1 LLNGTRRFGA
11 LAVAAA
17 LLVTACSSA
26 GSSPSASAPA
36 ATPTT
41 TTAASD
47 SLAPST
53 SAGTSAS
60 ASAAASVNCVTGSIT
75 AAGSTALQPLV
86 DAAAKK
92 YDAACTGATI
102 TVNGGGSGTGLSQ
115 VAGGSIQIGNS
126 DVLAGSKLAT
136 PDANKLVDH
145 IVARQ
150 GWIVVTNKKVTGVT
164 NLTTQQN
171 VDIWT
176 GKDTNWNQV
185 GGPDL
190 PIVLIFRPA
199 SSGTRATFKSLVLGG
214 KTEATGGQTLT
225 QDSNGAVTT
234 AVTTTD
240 GAVSVIGFAY
250 YNDPTNK
257 PLLNGLQLDGIDA
270 TVTNM
275 SSGTYKLAADG
286 HMYTNGQPTG
296 LTAAFLDYMM
306 SHEVQGTLI
315 PSLSYA
321 PVK

>member
-1 LLNGTRRFGA
+1 MLNGTGRLGA
-11 LAVAAA
+11 LAVAA
-17 LLVTACSSA
+17 LLVVTACSST
-26 GSSPSASAPA
+26 GSSPSA
-36 ATPTT
+36 
-41 TTAASD
+41 AS
-47 SLAPST
+47 S
-53 SAGTSAS
+53 SAS
-60 ASAAASVNCVTGSIT
+60 ASTGASAAASLSCVTGSIT

-92 YDAACTGATI
+92 YDAACPGATI

-115 VAGGSIQIGNS
+115 VSGGSVQIGNS
-126 DVLAGSKLAT
+126 DVLAGTKLAT

-171 VDIWT
+171 IDIWT

-199 SSGTRATFKSLVLGG
+199 SSGTRSTFKSIVLGG

-250 YNDPTNK
+250 YNDPANK

-270 TVTNM
+270 TVGNM
-275 SSGTYKLAADG
+275 SSATYKLAADG
-286 HMYTNGQPTG
+286 HMYTNGQPSG
-296 LTAAFLDYMM
+296 LTSAFLDYMM
-306 SHEVQGTLI
+306 SAEVQGTLI

>member
-1 LLNGTRRFGA
+1 MLNGTGRLGA
-11 LAVAAA
+11 LAVAA
-17 LLVTACSSA
+17 LLVVTACSST
-26 GSSPSASAPA
+26 GSSPSA
-36 ATPTT
+36 
-41 TTAASD
+41 AS
-47 SLAPST
+47 S
-53 SAGTSAS
+53 SAGASTGAS
-60 ASAAASVNCVTGSIT
+60 ASAAASTNCVTGSIT
-75 AAGSTALQPLV
+75 VAGSTALQPLV

-92 YDAACTGATI
+92 YDVACPGATI

-115 VAGGSIQIGNS
+115 VSGGSVQIGNS
-126 DVLAGSKLAT
+126 DVLAGTKLAT

-171 VDIWT
+171 IDIWT

-199 SSGTRATFKSLVLGG
+199 SSGTRSTFKSIVLGG

-250 YNDPTNK
+250 YNDPANK

-270 TVTNM
+270 TVGNM
-275 SSGTYKLAADG
+275 SSATYKLAADG
-286 HMYTNGQPTG
+286 HMYTNGQPSG
-296 LTAAFLDYMM
+296 LTSAFLDYMI
-306 SHEVQGTLI
+306 SAEVQGTLI

>member
-1 LLNGTRRFGA
+1 LLNGTRRFSA

-17 LLVTACSSA
+17 LVVTACSST
-26 GSSPSASAPA
+26 GSSPSASTSATNA
-36 ATPTT
+36 A
-41 TTAASD
+41 
-47 SLAPST
+47 

-60 ASAAASVNCVTGSIT
+60 NSCVTGSIT

-92 YDAACTGATI
+92 YDGACAGATI

-176 GKDTNWNQV
+176 GKDTSWNQV

-214 KTEATGGQTLT
+214 KAEATGGQTLT

-250 YNDPTNK
+250 YNDPANK

-306 SHEVQGTLI
+306 SPEVQGTLI

>member
-11 LAVAAA
+11 LAVAA
-17 LLVTACSSA
+17 LLVVTACSST
-26 GSSPSASAPA
+26 GSSPSA
-36 ATPTT
+36 
-41 TTAASD
+41 AS
-47 SLAPST
+47 S
-53 SAGTSAS
+53 SAS
-60 ASAAASVNCVTGSIT
+60 ASTGASAAASLSCVTGSIT

-92 YDAACTGATI
+92 YDAACPGATI

-115 VAGGSIQIGNS
+115 VAGGSVQIGNS
-126 DVLAGSKLAT
+126 DVLAGTKLAT

-171 VDIWT
+171 IDIWT

-199 SSGTRATFKSLVLGG
+199 SSGTRSTFKSIVLGG

-250 YNDPTNK
+250 YNDPANN

-270 TVTNM
+270 TVSNM
-275 SSGTYKLAADG
+275 SSATYKLAADG
-286 HMYTNGQPTG
+286 HMYTNGQPSG

-306 SHEVQGTLI
+306 SAEVQGTLI

>member
-1 LLNGTRRFGA
+1 
-11 LAVAAA
+11 VA
-17 LLVTACSSA
+17 
-26 GSSPSASAPA
+26 ASAPA
-36 ATPTT
+36 AV
-41 TTAASD
+41 
-47 SLAPST
+47 
-53 SAGTSAS
+53 
-60 ASAAASVNCVTGSIT
+60 SAAPATPAAAPTVNCVTGSIT

-92 YDAACTGATI
+92 YDAACPGATI

-115 VAGGSIQIGNS
+115 VAGGSVQIGNS
-126 DVLAGSKLAT
+126 DVLAGTKLAT

-171 VDIWT
+171 IDIWT

-199 SSGTRATFKSLVLGG
+199 SSGTRSTFKSIVLGG

-250 YNDPTNK
+250 YNDPANK

-270 TVTNM
+270 TVSNM
-275 SSGTYKLAADG
+275 SSATYKLAADG
-286 HMYTNGQPTG
+286 HMYTNGQPSG
-296 LTAAFLDYMM
+296 LTSAFLDYMM
-306 SHEVQGTLI
+306 SAEVQGTLI